1 MFDADDIWTSRDSEL
16 PSYFSNI
23 GRGYNLTIEQL
34 KRNYYI
40 QINMS
45 TSIGIHAAFPLQKRR
60 TKKNAF
66 HLQKRR
72 TKNKLASLE
81 ATLVRNYY
89 PATQRLTGVRCRAT
103 SVAKNNLYLPTSLTN
118 THAFYLSLKWNFN
131 KSLLQCS

>member
-40 QINMS
+40 QINVS

-60 TKKNAF
+60 TKKCISFAEKKN
-66 HLQKRR
+66 QKQARKPR
-72 TKNKLASLE
+72 SYASPKLLPSD
-81 ATLVRNYY
+81 
-89 PATQRLTGVRCRAT
+89 PATHRGEV
-103 SVAKNNLYLPTSLTN
+103 YGE
-118 THAFYLSLKWNFN
+118 
-131 KSLLQCS
+131 LLA